1 MTVLDLRTAREH
13 GRGLQVYLK
22 DSQVNDSA
30 FPITPGTEVICQTI
44 PQTALVI
51 LPVDSQLEYPAELT
65 LREPDERRIDPGV
78 DPTNIPL
85 LTTESGGGTL

>member
-1 MTVLDLRTAREH
+1 MTVLDIRQAREH

-44 PQTALVI
+44 PGTALVL

-78 DPTNIPL
+78 DPVNIPL
-85 LTTESGGGTL
+85 LAADQRGEPP